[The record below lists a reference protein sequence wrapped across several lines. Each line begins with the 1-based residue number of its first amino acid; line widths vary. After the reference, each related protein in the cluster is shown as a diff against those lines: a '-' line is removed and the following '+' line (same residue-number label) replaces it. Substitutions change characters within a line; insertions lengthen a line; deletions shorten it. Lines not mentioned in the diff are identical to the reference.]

1 MASRHTQRES
11 VLGWM
16 ASERLYEEYLF
27 FYVLILVFWAATG
40 FFTFGFEIAGYSPAE
55 NLLANFLLFIALA
68 VAMAFTPVWYRLI
81 FGTQA
86 RLQRRTDEIYA
97 QVENIEDEE
106 KRRAIL
112 QHLEQDG
119 ALPPRRLQKWCLI
132 GLAWFALFEIFF
144 VSAWVKDLQ
153 LVWQPEWVN
162 KIIAWAHENTSL
174 PPNHREWK
182 LFHLTIRFDNI
193 LSTQFKTE
201 GDFLASEMGK
211 VVVLFHV
218 WRALIFFP
226 TLFMLYMLIGKAI
239 DWLGMNQFRY
249 FRVGRYWD
257 HDRFSRF
264 VLYSVFFIPIFAL
277 GGFFLLFMD
286 LKFTSAMSFNKYSWL
301 GEFQYNFI
309 FVFMIIG
316 FKFIYTWLLFWK
328 DIAVNLYQRKR

>member
-1 MASRHTQRES
+1 
-11 VLGWM
+11 M

-55 NLLANFLLFIALA
+55 NLLANFLLFIFLA
-68 VAMAFTPVWYRLI
+68 IMMAFTPVWYRLI

-86 RLQRRTDEIYA
+86 RLQRRTDEIYK
-97 QVENIEDEE
+97 QVEKIEDEE

-112 QHLEQDG
+112 QHLELDG

-162 KIIAWAHENTSL
+162 KIIAWVHDNTTF
-174 PPNHREWK
+174 PPLNVDRKIFILK
-182 LFHLTIRFDNI
+182 LDKDGFFIKNFQ
-193 LSTQFKTE
+193 SEQE
-201 GDFLASEMGK
+201 FLASELGD
-211 VVVLFHV
+211 VIVFFHL
-218 WRALIFFP
+218 WRVLIFFP
-226 TLFMLYMLIGKAI
+226 TVFMLYVLMGKVI
-239 DWLGMNQFRY
+239 DWLGMNQFRH

-264 VLYSVFFIPIFAL
+264 VLYSMFIVPIFVPGAFVAL
-277 GGFFLLFMD
+277 FKD
-286 LKFTSAMSFNKYSWL
+286 LEFTSGMSLNKNSWL
-301 GEFQYNFI
+301 GEFYLNVGFI
-309 FVFMIIG
+309 FMIIG

-328 DIAVNLYQRKR
+328 DVAIYLYRRIFK